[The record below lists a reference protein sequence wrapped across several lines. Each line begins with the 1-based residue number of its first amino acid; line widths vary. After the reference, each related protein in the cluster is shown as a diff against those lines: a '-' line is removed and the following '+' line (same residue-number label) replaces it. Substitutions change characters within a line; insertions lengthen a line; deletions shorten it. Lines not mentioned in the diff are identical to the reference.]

1 MARRDS
7 KVITEQALPSPIP
20 ALPANGDANQSLERI
35 AIPTLA
41 RAVPLHLDSQ
51 LTAALAEPRAA
62 IDAGSRQPSLYS
74 AMGHILCELREFE
87 QASRYYSKL
96 LELEPEH
103 RTAHF
108 NRGVC
113 LAKMSDWEKARVDFE
128 RALRIDPARLEA
140 QLGLGTCM
148 LRLER
153 PAEAYR
159 AFSYYLGT
167 HPQHE
172 EGLFGS
178 AVALQQ

>member
-7 KVITEQALPSPIP
+7 RAMAVQDSPLPMP
-20 ALPANGDANQSLERI
+20 ALQVQVVDKIAN
-35 AIPTLA
+35 PTLA
-41 RAVPLHLDSQ
+41 RAVSLHLDGQ
-51 LTAALAEPRAA
+51 LTAALAELKAA
-62 IDAGSRQPSLYS
+62 IEGGSRQPALYS

-87 QASRYYSKL
+87 QAAKYSSKR

-108 NRGVC
+108 NRAVC
-113 LAKMSDWEKARVDFE
+113 MAKMSEWEKARVDFE

-159 AFSYYLGT
+159 SFS
-167 HPQHE
+167 
-172 EGLFGS
+172 
-178 AVALQQ
+178 